1 MAEVLNVPMQAEEFI
16 TLELLRLVAT
26 INQTDPRG
34 RDYAQLLENIERF
47 ECAAMSLPE
56 IWERFH
62 KYYTDQGVKFDA
74 PPAAEDGKEPEI
86 IRPKFVK
93 VEEPVE
99 EQPEVVV
106 EEQTPAPVP
115 EEEQKSEEPE
125 EEYDPAVVKSA
136 IAKARS
142 TGKVV
147 KIAEWL
153 KENWG
158 VSGFTALPA
167 KKYPEVM
174 AKLKE
179 LEVI

>member
-1 MAEVLNVPMQAEEFI
+1 MAEVLNVPMSVEDFI
-16 TLELLRLVAT
+16 DGELLRLVST
-26 INQTDPRG
+26 INITPPDSREYG
-34 RDYAQLLENIERF
+34 ILLENIERF
-47 ECAAMSLPE
+47 ECAATNFPE
-56 IWERFH
+56 IWKR
-62 KYYTDQGVKFDA
+62 FDA
-74 PPAAEDGKEPEI
+74 FYKRNGLAFDTPPMAEDGKEPEI
-86 IRPKFVK
+86 IRPFKVVS
-93 VEEPVE
+93 VEEIPDVE
-99 EQPEVVV
+99 ES
-106 EEQTPAPVP
+106 APQEFTAS
-115 EEEQKSEEPE
+115 EEEQKFEEPE

-147 KIAEWL
+147 KISEWL

-167 KKYPEVM
+167 KKYGEVM

>member
-16 TLELLRLVAT
+16 TLELLRLVAA

-62 KYYTDQGVKFDA
+62 KYYTDQGVKFDT
-74 PPAAEDGKEPEI
+74 PPVAEDGKEPEI
-86 IRPKFVK
+86 IRPEFKPVK
-93 VEEPVE
+93 VEEQTE
-99 EQPEVVV
+99 ETVD
-106 EEQTPAPVP
+106 EEQTPAPVS